1 MFRFELSLHTRLTI
15 HRALESPGTRNMGI
29 GGASEEKGNEP
40 MKLNYFLI
48 WLSGVD
54 ITVLL
59 ILACHAIAKAAFRD
73 DKIEDERSWQF
84 LLYRTDSHVADI
96 Q

>member
-1 MFRFELSLHTRLTI
+1 
-15 HRALESPGTRNMGI
+15 
-29 GGASEEKGNEP
+29 